1 MIMLAYLIILRRIWD
16 MSPIRVLIA
25 DNSKDFAEML
35 SDTIQIS
42 SDIEIVGIAE
52 NGPQTITLLN
62 QTKPDVLLLD
72 IVMPDID
79 GLEVLR
85 RINKVF
91 DDEIPAIFMI
101 SALGNEEITE
111 LAISLGARYFFTKPI
126 NLKALISKIRE
137 VKGKTEK

>member
-1 MIMLAYLIILRRIWD
+1 